1 MVDPTELKVE
11 VPKTPKKRGRKP
23 KNVEAV
29 EPVEK
34 IPKKRGRKP
43 KIKLDDKEPKIP
55 KKRGRKPKDSYLSK
69 TTTTTIDTSS
79 VKGTILHLKINSNSL
94 ENGMLMDNMYDYNPN
109 INTPRPY
116 DPNNNNLYT
125 LIK

>member
-1 MVDPTELKVE
+1 MVDQIESNVE

-23 KNVEAV
+23 KNILNA

-43 KIKLDDKEPKIP
+43 KIKVDDNSVPKIP

-69 TTTTTIDTSS
+69 TNTTTIDTSS
-79 VKGTILHLKINSNSL
+79 VKGTILHLKIKI
-94 ENGMLMDNMYDYNPN
+94 ECV
-109 INTPRPY
+109 
-116 DPNNNNLYT
+116 
-125 LIK
+125 K